1 MAGLSLITSVL
12 LLQATPAPLPS
23 AHVVTLQQAT
33 QTAIAN
39 QPQIRQAQAQTS
51 AANARADEAR
61 APLFPQVNGS
71 ASYRRSTANPSPTD
85 GTSSFATFGF
95 WNFGLTAN
103 QLIYDFG
110 QTPDRWRAAQSN
122 AQATEQTARATELT
136 AVLAVRTAFFQ
147 ARAQKARIEVA
158 KDTLTNQQRHLA
170 QVQGFVDAGARPE
183 IDLAQ
188 ARTDVANA
196 QVQLITSENGYDTA
210 KAQLNQAMGV
220 PQPTDYDVANDE
232 LPPFPEEDQPTD
244 PLVKIAL
251 AARPEIAAIAK
262 QIEAQERILR
272 ATRANYGPVLGA
284 STGIN
289 ETGSSSLNWNWNAAV
304 TLSWPLFQ
312 GMLVPAQV
320 REAEANLAGAKAQ
333 RDTIEQQLR
342 LEIEQARLAVRAAK
356 ATMVAVEEAL
366 TAARTRLRLATGR
379 YETGVGSS
387 IEIADAQLAY
397 SNAGQQRAAADFNLA
412 AARASLLRA
421 LGRE

>member
-1 MAGLSLITSVL
+1 MTCAVL
-12 LLQATPAPLPS
+12 A
-23 AHVVTLQQAT
+23 
-33 QTAIAN
+33 
-39 QPQIRQAQAQTS
+39 
-51 AANARADEAR
+51 
-61 APLFPQVNGS
+61 
-71 ASYRRSTANPSPTD
+71 
-85 GTSSFATFGF
+85 TSSGTLSG
-95 WNFGLTAN
+95 
-103 QLIYDFG
+103 
-110 QTPDRWRAAQSN
+110 R
-122 AQATEQTARATELT
+122 
-136 AVLAVRTAFFQ
+136 VLAVRTAFFQ
-147 ARAQKARIEVA
+147 ARAQKALIEVA

-196 QVQLITSENGYDTA
+196 QVQLITSENGYATA

-232 LPPFPEEDQPTD
+232 LPPLPEEDQPID

-251 AARPEIAAIAK
+251 AARPEIASIAK
-262 QIEAQERILR
+262 QIEAQERTLR
-272 ATRANYGPVLGA
+272 ATRANYGPQLGA
-284 STGIN
+284 STGLT
-289 ETGSSSLNWNWNAAV
+289 EGGQSLDAMQWNWNGAI
-304 TLSWPLFQ
+304 TLTWPLFQ

-320 REAEANLAGAKAQ
+320 REAEANLAGVKAQ
-333 RDTIEQQLR
+333 RDIIEQQLR